1 MQMSLIS
8 GTNKE
13 LIGSP
18 FIKEILI
25 MPVSSVTSTNAHAAI
40 RDSNKEMDMASDRIA
55 RNSRNLSPSEEQILN
70 GMKAAASGTRVALRN
85 LSDAT
90 SMLQTM
96 KGELEEVG
104 AIIVKM
110 DDLALQAANDTFSAE
125 EKAAQTKEFNKLA
138 EQLESIFEKSNYRNE
153 KILSEDGLLSREAG
167 LKFQTGTGKDDQ
179 LKLNLKEAVKA
190 LRDLIKA
197 GDSDALK
204 SLDLAAADVPAK
216 AIDILS
222 KARQQ
227 LGNIRAE
234 LSVNI
239 NLLGHITNSV
249 NNTLKSNT
257 DSQGNLTAINLAE
270 DMENFHNA
278 MRNNN
283 LSLKMLNKKQEARES
298 LIRSVLN

>member
-1 MQMSLIS
+1 MPIS
-8 GTNKE
+8 S
-13 LIGSP
+13 I
-18 FIKEILI
+18 
-25 MPVSSVTSTNAHAAI
+25 TSTNAHAAI
-40 RDSNKEMDMASDRIA
+40 RDSNKEMNIASDKVA

-70 GMKAAASGTRVALRN
+70 GMKAAASGTRVTLRN

-125 EKAAQTKEFNKLA
+125 EKAAQTKEFNKLG

-257 DSQGNLTAINLAE
+257 DSQSNLTAINLAE
-270 DMENFHNA
+270 EMENFHNA
-278 MRNNN
+278 MQNND
-283 LSLKMLNKKQEARES
+283 LSLKMLAKKQEAQQS
-298 LIRSVLN
+298 LVRSVLN